1 VVHEGKKVTIR
12 VRGLLLPDPEMKC
25 LSLSNQELI
34 RALWEQRVNALA
46 DKIDDATVTTFE
58 MSMPASEAESEVED
72 DAIIQTKHL
81 KLDEIPSVI
90 QTVALCY
97 LGIYILR
104 LPVYIGDILRWMKNK
119 WLPYIGAIAM
129 LPPDLRF
136 RLSPVSISY
145 LKDNGKLT
153 AQRLQSKTN
162 HLFMAYQKGLG
173 LKIPHLNVP
182 LCLYRLIEEL
192 ALPLDIYPAVKKL
205 AGLLQYTFPYPA
217 STGVRWMNTTPDKQL
232 AAFVVVAVK
241 LLYSFDTRIR
251 DPTTATEPG
260 VLIIDWE
267 NWRKVRKA
275 RQKTLENENIMT
287 HEQAQ
292 RLTENEV
299 LHMDEEKIDQ
309 YMDWFTENWA
319 KPGEAYASVSE
330 DVFVQAMFKF
340 FPIDSRVAKVTPF
353 DLEKNKEAT
362 IQSIHQ
368 VHGSLISRAV
378 REPDDSEGSIPSMG
392 RPGTQYLRYRRVEEM
407 DKVAREFYD
416 AVADFVGLPVATLV
430 RCTMSIEIDLGN
442 QKWDQK

>member
-1 VVHEGKKVTIR
+1 M
-12 VRGLLLPDPEMKC
+12 LLPDPERHDLC
-25 LSLSNQELI
+25 LTNQELVQ
-34 RALWEQRVNALA
+34 ALWEQRVNALA

-58 MSMPASEAESEVED
+58 MSMPTSEAESEVEG
-72 DAIIQTKHL
+72 DAATQTRNI

-104 LPVYIGDILRWMKNK
+104 IPVYIGDILRWMKNK
-119 WLPYIGAIAM
+119 WLPYIGAIDM

-136 RLSPVSISY
+136 RLSPVSINY
-145 LKDNGKLT
+145 LKDNGKLS

-162 HLFMAYQKGLG
+162 QLFMAYQKGLG
-173 LKIPHLNVP
+173 LEIPHLNVP

-192 ALPLDIYPAVKKL
+192 ALPLDVYPAVRKL
-205 AGLLQYTFPYPA
+205 AGLLKYTFPYPT
-217 STGVRWMNTTPDKQL
+217 STGNAWMNTTPDKQL

-251 DPTTATEPG
+251 NPTTATEPS
-260 VLIIDWE
+260 VLAIDWK

-292 RLTENEV
+292 KMTENEI
-299 LHMDEEKIDQ
+299 LQMDKDKVDQ

-340 FPIDSRVAKVTPF
+340 FPIDNRVAKVAPL
-353 DLEKNKEAT
+353 DLDKNKEAT
-362 IQSIHQ
+362 LQSIHEVQ
-368 VHGSLISRAV
+368 GNLISRAV
-378 REPDDSEGSIPSMG
+378 RELDDSEGSTPAMG
-392 RPGTQYLRYRRVEEM
+392 RPGTHYLRYRKVEEM
-407 DKVAREFYD
+407 DEVAQGFYD

-430 RCTMSIEIDLGN
+430 RCTLSIEIDLGN
-442 QKWDQK
+442 QKWDLE